1 MYLASL
7 NDFYTFI
14 LDMFL
19 PPRPAYAALTVAA
32 AIYIAWF
39 GPRQERTENRD
50 QTGSLGSRRLR
61 RSMSGRSR
69 GS

>member
-19 PPRPAYAALTVAA
+19 PPRPAYAALR
-32 AIYIAWF
+32 WL
-39 GPRQERTENRD
+39 PRSVVVRREARTTER
-50 QTGSLGSRRLR
+50 
-61 RSMSGRSR
+61 
-69 GS
+69 